1 MQIGIIGVGAIAEAI
16 VDGLATTE
24 QPPGISLS
32 PRGAR
37 TAGALAARYG
47 TVRVEL
53 SNQAVVDRCEL
64 VLLTVPPGAITA
76 VLEGLYVPAD
86 RVLVSAAAGVSLA
99 NLKRLLP
106 NQPQVMR
113 VIPLPAVRAH
123 RGVTVI
129 FPDHRTSKEVFA
141 SLGEV
146 LVPVDEDRFEAL
158 SAATAT
164 LSSQLG
170 LLAAIADWL
179 SGRGLEPAVAEG
191 FVRGMALGLG
201 ESLADPGRSLAVLVG
216 DHETPGGINELVRHA
231 WLGPVDRARLAAAL
245 DQVVARSRGVPHNSL
260 G

>member
-37 TAGALAARYG
+37 TAGALAARYDA
-47 TVRVEL
+47 VRVES

-64 VLLTVPPGAITA
+64 VLLTVPPRAVTA
-76 VLEGLYVPAD
+76 VLGDLCVPAG

-99 NLKRLLP
+99 DLEQLLP
-106 NQPQVMR
+106 EQPQVVR

-123 RGVTVI
+123 HGITAI
-129 FPDHRTSKEVFA
+129 FPEHQPSKEIFG

-146 LVPVDEDRFEAL
+146 LVPPDEDRFEAL

-164 LSSQLG
+164 LSSQLD
-170 LLAAIADWL
+170 LLATIADWL

-231 WLGPVDRARLAAAL
+231 WLGPADRARLAAAL